1 MLLESRTL
9 FGVLLRFV
17 LLRLKS
23 YNHRTFLA
31 ITRQIRIN
39 KRNFWKVLRQ
49 INAYVLNKW
58 LLKLQCAYLNTQGS
72 SPSDTPLKRI
82 DDGKFFII
90 IMRFL
95 FILRT
100 IVQYFLVLGNSIFL
114 HFRSISIKLIK
125 VVSLRFAM
133 CIKSSI
139 Y

>member
-1 MLLESRTL
+1 LESSTL
-9 FGVLLRFV
+9 P
-17 LLRLKS
+17 
-23 YNHRTFLA
+23 
-31 ITRQIRIN
+31 
-39 KRNFWKVLRQ
+39 
-49 INAYVLNKW
+49 
-58 LLKLQCAYLNTQGS
+58 CAYLNTQGS

-100 IVQYFLVLGNSIFL
+100 LVQYFLVFGNSIFL

>member
-1 MLLESRTL
+1 
-9 FGVLLRFV
+9 
-17 LLRLKS
+17 
-23 YNHRTFLA
+23 
-31 ITRQIRIN
+31 
-39 KRNFWKVLRQ
+39 
-49 INAYVLNKW
+49 LNKW

-95 FILRT
+95 YILRT
-100 IVQYFLVLGNSIFL
+100 TVQYFLVLGNSIFL

>member
-1 MLLESRTL
+1 MESNYIRYYQE
-9 FGVLLRFV
+9 VSFV

-23 YNHRTFLA
+23 YQHKTFLA
-31 ITRQIRIN
+31 ITRQIRIH
-39 KRNFWKVLRQ
+39 KTNFWKVLQQ

-82 DDGKFFII
+82 DDGKFFDI

-100 IVQYFLVLGNSIFL
+100 IVQYFLDLGNSIFL

>member
-1 MLLESRTL
+1 MELCS
-9 FGVLLRFV
+9 VLSSDQVSLRFV

-23 YNHRTFLA
+23 YKHRTLLA
-31 ITRQIRIN
+31 ITRQI
-39 KRNFWKVLRQ
+39 RNFWKVLRQ

-82 DDGKFFII
+82 DDGKIFNI

>member
-1 MLLESRTL
+1 
-9 FGVLLRFV
+9 
-17 LLRLKS
+17 
-23 YNHRTFLA
+23 
-31 ITRQIRIN
+31 
-39 KRNFWKVLRQ
+39 
-49 INAYVLNKW
+49 LNKW
-58 LLKLQCAYLNTQGS
+58 LLKFQCAYLNTQGS
-72 SPSDTPLKRI
+72 SPSDTQLKRI
-82 DDGKFFII
+82 DDAKLFDI

-114 HFRSISIKLIK
+114 HFRSISIKFIK